1 MLDRFDVRT
10 VMQDHSRSMTNYN
23 TGRVDIAA
31 KVILWGLPLLVGAM
45 VIRGEYR
52 LENPSALVPATSLL
66 AGILFGAV
74 GQLISIRARIADSV
88 LLSKNA
94 RLRSHFRE
102 SVSGMLLAA
111 LSAMF
116 VSLLLGALIL
126 MPATSA
132 AHPDAWPRAGI
143 GVSAV
148 VATMGT
154 YMVLLFIISTRR
166 LYASYLEAF
175 EDGRGLPK
183 RSRKKAPAALESSAA
198 PAMRASSEDAE
209 IEHDDQPS
217 VEPASKALRG

>member
-23 TGRVDIAA
+23 TGRVDVAA
-31 KVILWGLPLLVGAM
+31 KVVLWGLPILVGVLA
-45 VIRGEYR
+45 VYNDYR
-52 LENPSALVPATSLL
+52 LENPTAFVPATSLL

-88 LLSKNA
+88 TLSQNT

-111 LSAMF
+111 LSAMI

-132 AHPDAWPRAGI
+132 AHPVAWPRAGI
-143 GVSAV
+143 AV
-148 VATMGT
+148 TAIVATMGT

-175 EDGRGLPK
+175 ENGRALPK
-183 RSRKKAPAALESSAA
+183 RSAMPPVVSTTDVPAAVEQPKRARAA
-198 PAMRASSEDAE
+198 
-209 IEHDDQPS
+209 
-217 VEPASKALRG
+217 G